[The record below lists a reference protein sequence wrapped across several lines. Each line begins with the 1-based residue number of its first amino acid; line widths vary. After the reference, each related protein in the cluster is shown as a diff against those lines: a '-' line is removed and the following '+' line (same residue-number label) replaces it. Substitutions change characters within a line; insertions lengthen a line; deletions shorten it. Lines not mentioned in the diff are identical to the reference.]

1 MTDLFGL
8 QRESKITKSGVR
20 EVFTPHKPIQ
30 QGTLFFGRQSE
41 VQKLIEHINTPGQH
55 ALLYGDRGV
64 GKSSL
69 ANVTVQILL
78 RDILQAKLFTKR
90 CDSSDTF
97 ETILHEALAAVGVDP
112 DLKEISSTLTEG
124 GEAGLK
130 IPIISAGVKTERKKV
145 NTYKGV
151 QYSPSKVAEA
161 LKSEKAILFV
171 DELDSI
177 ANAEKRKLAEL
188 IKLLSD
194 EGSPFKVLLV
204 GIAKTAEELTA
215 AHPSVQRCLK
225 ETRLRRMGREELK
238 LIISEG
244 AKKLKLMFAEDVIR
258 NIVNVSLGYPHF
270 THLLALK
277 CAEEAIANAQPLITK
292 ETLLKALEAAVTD
305 AEGTLRRQYDEAVR
319 SYTTDM
325 YATIV
330 KAAALIGK
338 EEFSA
343 GALREKIK
351 DLTGNPISQGTL
363 NNFLKVL
370 VDDIGRTVLLR
381 KAKGIYSFSDPRMAS
396 YVLIASKHYVSD

>member
-1 MTDLFGL
+1 MSDLFGL
-8 QRESKITKSGVR
+8 ERESKITKSGVR
-20 EVFTPHKPIQ
+20 EVFTPHKPIPTR
-30 QGTLFFGRQSE
+30 TLFFGRQTE

-69 ANVTVQILL
+69 ANVTVEILL
-78 RDILQAKLFTKR
+78 KDILRAKLFTKR
-90 CDSSDTF
+90 CDSTDTF
-97 ETILHEALAAVGVDP
+97 ETILHDSLAAVGIDP
-112 DLKEISSTLTEG
+112 DIKEMSATLTEG
-124 GEAGLK
+124 GQAGLK
-130 IPIISAGVKTERKKV
+130 IPVASAGVKTERKKV
-145 NTYKGV
+145 STYKGV

-161 LKSEKAILFV
+161 LKTEKAVMFV

-177 ANAEKRKLAEL
+177 ASAEKRKLAEL

-238 LIISEG
+238 LIITEG
-244 AKKLKLMFAEDVIR
+244 AKKLRLTFAEDVIR

-277 CAEEAIANAQPLITK
+277 CAEEAIANNQALIAK
-292 ETLLKALEAAVTD
+292 ETLLKALETAAAD
-305 AEGTLRRQYDEAVR
+305 AEGTLRRQYEIAVR
-319 SYTTDM
+319 SYTTEM
-325 YATIV
+325 YATIL

-343 GALREKIK
+343 GILREKIK
-351 DLTGNPISQGTL
+351 DLTGTPISQGTL
-363 NNFLKVL
+363 NNFLKELVNDSGTTVL
-370 VDDIGRTVLLR
+370 VR
-381 KAKGIYSFSDPRMAS
+381 KAKGIYSFSDPRMPS
-396 YVLIASKHYVSD
+396 FVLIVSKHFTTE